1 MRTLPQSNAMQSRIL
16 LFVSKITSRAVLDMQ
31 KMRCVLSRSATSKVS
46 SENKE
51 SIINKVQQHKF
62 GLKLTEQLFTPSNI
76 SMHILHTVLYMLP
89 KVLTRRICL
98 IIKRKKELL
107 QLVIISFILITLMF
121 DSGVI
126 L

>member
-1 MRTLPQSNAMQSRIL
+1 MRTLSQSNAIQSRIL
-16 LFVSKITSRAVLDMQ
+16 LFVSKITSGAVLDMQ
-31 KMRCVLSRSATSKVS
+31 KMCCVLSRSAMSKVS

-62 GLKLTEQLFTPSNI
+62 GLKLTEQLFTPLNI
-76 SMHILHTVLYMLP
+76 SMHILQTVLYMLP

-98 IIKRKKELL
+98 TIKRKKELL
-107 QLVIISFILITLMF
+107 QLMIISFILMTLMF

>member
-1 MRTLPQSNAMQSRIL
+1 MRTLSQSNAMQSRIL
-16 LFVSKITSRAVLDMQ
+16 LFVSKITSRSVLDMQ

-76 SMHILHTVLYMLP
+76 SMHILQTVLYMLP

-107 QLVIISFILITLMF
+107 QLVIISFILMTLMF
-121 DSGVI
+121 DSG
-126 L
+126 

>member
-1 MRTLPQSNAMQSRIL
+1 MRTLSQSNAMQSRIL
-16 LFVSKITSRAVLDMQ
+16 LFVSKITSRSVLDMQ

-76 SMHILHTVLYMLP
+76 SMHILQTVLYMLP

-107 QLVIISFILITLMF
+107 QLVIISFILMTLIF
-121 DSGVI
+121 DSG
-126 L
+126 